1 GAMGGMAVPG
11 PALAQADHLHR
22 ELEKA
27 SEVAVLQAQVESLT
41 QELACLRSRSTLE
54 IEMLTKELAEV
65 RSQSAAQIGALVRE
79 LVGLRSQL
87 CFIGQAALEEMGGAR
102 LASPPAVSWRHRQH
116 RVHRGELAGA
126 LRRART
132 RARAAPRRGGCSAQL
147 RRRPRGRR
155 GAGLRPEADR
165 DGGAEVPAQRRLHAS
180 SDGLPRAA
188 IGAHAAEPGR
198 VLHVGDAGAR

>member
-87 CFIGQAALEEMGGAR
+87 CFIGQAALEESPRPRAGRRSAGLSTSCV
-102 LASPPAVSWRHRQH
+102 LAAPAAPRAS
-116 RVHRGELAGA
+116 
-126 LRRART
+126 RRARRRPPT
-132 RARAAPRRGGCSAQL
+132 RQNPRPRR
-147 RRRPRGRR
+147 
-155 GAGLRPEADR
+155 
-165 DGGAEVPAQRRLHAS
+165 PAARRL
-180 SDGLPRAA
+180 
-188 IGAHAAEPGR
+188 
-198 VLHVGDAGAR
+198 